1 MVSSVHKS
9 TNPRFLLTGA
19 LLLLTATSFDVIAQE
34 SSDSPDLFSAKE
46 TSLDLF
52 GSASAGQQTVD
63 HLSGLKINRDLRL
76 GAGAGLNYFMTRNF
90 GFGADAYSENIG
102 HSFIDSTSINL
113 IGRLPLGTS
122 GFAPYAYGGVGHQ
135 FDPNGVWFGQAG
147 AGIEYRF
154 TRKFGTF
161 VDARYVF
168 TDGTSNY
175 GLARI
180 GIRCTF

>member
-1 MVSSVHKS
+1 MRKPANS
-9 TNPRFLLTGA
+9 RLLLAGV
-19 LLLLTATSFDVIAQE
+19 LLLLSATAFEAAAQE
-34 SSDSPDLFSAKE
+34 SSDSADLFNAKE

-52 GSASAGQQTVD
+52 GSASAGQQTVN
-63 HLSGLKINRDLRL
+63 HLTGLKINRDLRL
-76 GAGAGLNYFMTRNF
+76 GAGAGLSYFMTRNF

-102 HSFIDSTSINL
+102 HSFIDSVSMNL
-113 IGRLPLGTS
+113 IGRLPLGHS
-122 GFAPYAYGGVGHQ
+122 GFAPYAYGGFGHQ

-154 TRKFGTF
+154 TRKVGTF

-175 GLARI
+175 GLARV